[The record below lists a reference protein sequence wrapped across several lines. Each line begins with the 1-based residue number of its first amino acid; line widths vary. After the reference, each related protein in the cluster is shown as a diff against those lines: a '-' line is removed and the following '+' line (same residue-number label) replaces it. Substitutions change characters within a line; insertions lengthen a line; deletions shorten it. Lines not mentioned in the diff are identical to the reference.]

1 MHEDLWKIGG
11 VLVISIF
18 IIYLI
23 INIFMVKQRNV
34 EGLENQNA
42 TGEAGLA
49 ASYAAAIKAKTVQL
63 QDGLLITKYRKDYE
77 NIIINMDDYVNALML
92 KTLLDID
99 SNADTK
105 TVIGSLAQLNTL
117 SSAKKSLNETMVFI
131 DKQ

>member
-77 NIIINMDDYVNALML
+77 NVIINMDDYVNALML

-105 TVIGSLAQLNTL
+105 SIIGSLTQLNTL